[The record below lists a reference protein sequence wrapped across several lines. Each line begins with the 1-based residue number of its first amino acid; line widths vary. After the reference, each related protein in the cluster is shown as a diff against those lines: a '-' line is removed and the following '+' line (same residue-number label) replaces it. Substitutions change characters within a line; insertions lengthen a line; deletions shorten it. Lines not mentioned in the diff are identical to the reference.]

1 MLQMMT
7 KFLLGWN
14 MCTLKDGHVD
24 LQKTIVWT
32 KKSRKGGHEWEHACV
47 KNGMRHQK
55 LKTLVKTRFVR
66 KVTMF
71 KKRQLSFKMPLLF
84 VITRKNLWLYNIKYL
99 KPKCGLLLK

>member
-71 KKRQLSFKMPLLF
+71 KKRQLSF
-84 VITRKNLWLYNIKYL
+84 
-99 KPKCGLLLK
+99 